1 MISYVCFKRKV
12 PRMRPAAKYL
22 IFMYL
27 FLLYAYPLDA
37 YSEPAPSQALAL
49 YDQGV
54 SLYKKGD
61 YQGAERS
68 FSDSLR
74 HIQESRCLYYK
85 ALAIT
90 KQERRSCSEKLVAW
104 QSYLTLCGAGGACE
118 ASWQEKA
125 REKSAELSADCGGCS
140 HVAGECPLPAA
151 PTLKGSTQKR
161 AARGA
166 GSATQRAARSV
177 SGDQMRLEAS
187 LLCRIKSARGGYE
200 QLKLCHGQ
208 YLREDDQIAL
218 KVRPA
223 QEGYL
228 YVLIY
233 NDKGQAQLAWPS
245 VGENNRLS
253 PQTSYSLPSP
263 DDDFYKGWWS
273 VDGVKD
279 TKEVISL
286 ILSRAPIED
295 LERMRGLDLSPELSR
310 TFAQRDPVRGRLLTQ
325 WTGTDQAQV
334 TGGVVIETVVG
345 GPERVVAQF
354 YFLHE

>member
-1 MISYVCFKRKV
+1 
-12 PRMRPAAKYL
+12 MRTMAKLLILFATHLPAYQSNANP
-22 IFMYL
+22 
-27 FLLYAYPLDA
+27 A
-37 YSEPAPSQALAL
+37 PAPSQALAL

-61 YQGAERS
+61 YKGAERS
-68 FSDSLR
+68 FNESLR
-74 HIQESRCLYYK
+74 HTQESRCLYYK

-90 KQERRSCSEKLVAW
+90 KQEQRSCSEKLVSW
-104 QSYLTLCGAGGACE
+104 QSYLTLCGAGGECE
-118 ASWQEKA
+118 ASWQKKA
-125 REKSAELSADCGGCS
+125 REKSAELSAECEGCS
-140 HVAGECPLPAA
+140 HVTRECAPSSPA
-151 PTLKGSTQKR
+151 PTNQRPTKNKSAQG
-161 AARGA
+161 ARPAVKKESSRSSGGA
-166 GSATQRAARSV
+166 SGIV
-177 SGDQMRLEAS
+177 SGNQMQIEAS
-187 LLCRIKSARGGYE
+187 LLCRLKRARGGYE
-200 QLKLCHGQ
+200 QLKLCHGE

-245 VGENNRLS
+245 VGEDNRLS

-295 LERMRGLDLSPELSR
+295 LERMRGLDLSPDLSR
-310 TFAQRDPVRGRLLTQ
+310 TFAQRDPVRGRLLTR
-325 WTGTDQAQV
+325 WTGADQAQV
-334 TGGVVIETVVG
+334 AGDVVIETVVG
-345 GPERVVAQF
+345 GAERVVAQF